1 MTSSS
6 KRSETSSVLK
16 ARAAA
21 REAKLQVEM
30 EALRQKEL
38 LEREELILRQ
48 RREEQKRELRQ
59 SIEEVEEQQR
69 ALKKSREEEIRKL
82 QIQSQREEWE
92 IINRKRILQKELDIK
107 CAAIENDI
115 INKISERSFSVSG
128 QSKHKASRKFQLE
141 PSTSKLEAPS
151 TSKFEAISLAVS
163 RPLPEQRHPAD
174 QPAEQV
180 NFKPTVGFNVRPLAT
195 SEDELQASFQ
205 SVFPKL
211 SKLPEPR
218 KTPTSAPFVSST
230 SQMHSTSFLTP
241 LHSQQQVIPSIASLK
256 LPPVDMPTFSGEPI
270 RYCQF
275 INAFESI
282 IENKEP
288 DFRQCLYYLSQYTRG
303 MAKDLV
309 CSCLYIHDA
318 RDALQ
323 RAKML
328 LKENFGQPYQITS
341 VFISKL
347 TEGPS
352 LATNNSS
359 ELSAFAIDLETC
371 VITLKGIGCVNEI
384 NTQHVL
390 RQIINRL
397 PVPIQHKWRAVAD
410 NIMHE
415 AKKNISIEDIVYF
428 VRKQGRELNNPVFG
442 VSVKKRVNNQKLFFA
457 SAVKSNTDSTKS
469 CLMCLAPHYLNHC

>member
-1 MTSSS
+1 M
-6 KRSETSSVLK
+6 
-16 ARAAA
+16 
-21 REAKLQVEM
+21 
-30 EALRQKEL
+30 
-38 LEREELILRQ
+38 
-48 RREEQKRELRQ
+48 
-59 SIEEVEEQQR
+59 
-69 ALKKSREEEIRKL
+69 
-82 QIQSQREEWE
+82 
-92 IINRKRILQKELDIK
+92 
-107 CAAIENDI
+107 
-115 INKISERSFSVSG
+115 
-128 QSKHKASRKFQLE
+128 
-141 PSTSKLEAPS
+141 
-151 TSKFEAISLAVS
+151 EAISLPVS
-163 RPLPEQRHPAD
+163 TPLPEQRHSAN
-174 QPAEQV
+174 QPAEEV
-180 NFKPTVGFNVRPLAT
+180 NFKPTVGFNVCPVAT
-195 SEDELQASFQ
+195 SEDKLQASFQ
-205 SVFPKL
+205 SVLP
-211 SKLPEPR
+211 KLPEPR
-218 KTPTSAPFVSST
+218 KTPTSALFVSST
-230 SQMHSTSFLTP
+230 SQIHPTSFLTP

-275 INAFESI
+275 INVFESI

-288 DFRQCLYYLSQYTRG
+288 DSRQCLYYLSQYTRG

-341 VFISKL
+341 AFISKL

-397 PVPIQHKWRAVAD
+397 HVPIQHKWRAVAD

-415 AKKNISIEDIVYF
+415 VKKNISIEDIVYF
-428 VRKQGRELNNPVFG
+428 VRKQARELSNPVFG

-457 SAVKSNTDSTKS
+457 SAVKSITDSTKS
-469 CLMCLAPHYLNHC
+469 CLMCLAPHYLNHCKRFRNLSYQDRYKFVIQKKLCFACLHDCNQIKTFYLRSHTVDIHT

>member
-1 MTSSS
+1 MGDNKSQANST
-6 KRSETSSVLK
+6 K
-16 ARAAA
+16 
-21 REAKLQVEM
+21 KLDV
-30 EALRQKEL
+30 
-38 LEREELILRQ
+38 
-48 RREEQKRELRQ
+48 
-59 SIEEVEEQQR
+59 
-69 ALKKSREEEIRKL
+69 
-82 QIQSQREEWE
+82 
-92 IINRKRILQKELDIK
+92 K
-107 CAAIENDI
+107 CAAIESDI
-115 INKISERSFSVSG
+115 IDKISERSFSVSG
-128 QSKHKASRKFQLE
+128 RSKHKASIKSQLE

-151 TSKFEAISLAVS
+151 TSKFEAIYLAVS
-163 RPLPEQRHPAD
+163 RPLPEQWYSAN
-174 QPAEQV
+174 QPAKQV
-180 NFKPTVGFNVRPLAT
+180 NFKPTVGFNVCPVAT

-211 SKLPEPR
+211 LEPR

-230 SQMHSTSFLTP
+230 SQMHPTSFLTL

-275 INAFESI
+275 INAFKSI

-288 DFRQCLYYLSQYTRG
+288 DSRQCLYYLSQCTRD

-309 CSCLYIHDA
+309 CSCLYIYDA
-318 RDALQ
+318 RDVLQ
-323 RAKML
+323 RAKTL
-328 LKENFGQPYQITS
+328 LKENFEQPYQITNA
-341 VFISKL
+341 FISKL
-347 TEGPS
+347 TPS

-410 NIMHE
+410 NAMHE
-415 AKKNISIEDIVYF
+415 VKKNISIEDIVYF
-428 VRKQGRELNNPVFG
+428 VRKQARELSNPVFG
-442 VSVKKRVNNQKLFFA
+442 VLIKKRVNN
-457 SAVKSNTDSTKS
+457 
-469 CLMCLAPHYLNHC
+469 

>member
-1 MTSSS
+1 M
-6 KRSETSSVLK
+6 
-16 ARAAA
+16 
-21 REAKLQVEM
+21 
-30 EALRQKEL
+30 
-38 LEREELILRQ
+38 
-48 RREEQKRELRQ
+48 
-59 SIEEVEEQQR
+59 
-69 ALKKSREEEIRKL
+69 
-82 QIQSQREEWE
+82 
-92 IINRKRILQKELDIK
+92 NRKRILQKELDIK
-107 CAAIENDI
+107 CAAIESDI
-115 INKISERSFSVSG
+115 IDKISERSFSVSG
-128 QSKHKASRKFQLE
+128 RSKHKAFTKFQPE

-163 RPLPEQRHPAD
+163 RPLPEQRHSAN

-180 NFKPTVGFNVRPLAT
+180 NFKPTVGFNVCPVAT
-195 SEDELQASFQ
+195 SENELQASFQ
-205 SVFPKL
+205 SVFL
-211 SKLPEPR
+211 KLPEPR

-230 SQMHSTSFLTP
+230 SQMHPTSFLTP
-241 LHSQQQVIPSIASLK
+241 LHSQQQVISSIATLK
-256 LPPVDMPTFSGEPI
+256 LPPVDMPKFSGEPI

-288 DFRQCLYYLSQYTRG
+288 DSRQCLYYLLQYTRG

-328 LKENFGQPYQITS
+328 LKEKFGQSYQITS
-341 VFISKL
+341 AFISKL

-359 ELSAFAIDLETC
+359 ELCAFTINLETC
-371 VITLKGIGCVNEI
+371 VITLKEIGCVNEI

-397 PVPIQHKWRAVAD
+397 PAPIQHKWRAVAD
-410 NIMHE
+410 SIMHE
-415 AKKNISIEDIVYF
+415 LKKNFRLKILYILCESKF
-428 VRKQGRELNNPVFG
+428 V
-442 VSVKKRVNNQKLFFA
+442 S
-457 SAVKSNTDSTKS
+457 
-469 CLMCLAPHYLNHC
+469 

>member
-1 MTSSS
+1 MEGVITRSQSSQQKDDASKSKSHKSGSKSSVTSSS
-6 KRSETSSVLK
+6 KRSETSVLK

-48 RREEQKRELRQ
+48 RRKEQERELRQ

-69 ALKKSREEEIRKL
+69 ALKKSREEKIRKL

-92 IINRKRILQKELDIK
+92 IMNRKRILQKELDIK
-107 CAAIENDI
+107 CAAIESDI
-115 INKISERSFSVSG
+115 IDKIFERSFSVSG
-128 QSKHKASRKFQLE
+128 RSKHKASTKFQLE

-151 TSKFEAISLAVS
+151 TSKFKAISLAVS

-180 NFKPTVGFNVRPLAT
+180 NFKPTIGFNVRPVAT

-205 SVFPKL
+205 PVFP
-211 SKLPEPR
+211 KLPEPR

-230 SQMHSTSFLTP
+230 SQMHPISFLTP
-241 LHSQQQVIPSIASLK
+241 LNSQQQVIPSIASLK
-256 LPPVDMPTFSGEPI
+256 LPPVDMPTFFGEPI

-323 RAKML
+323 CAK
-328 LKENFGQPYQITS
+328 
-341 VFISKL
+341 
-347 TEGPS
+347 
-352 LATNNSS
+352 
-359 ELSAFAIDLETC
+359 C
-371 VITLKGIGCVNEI
+371 C
-384 NTQHVL
+384 
-390 RQIINRL
+390 
-397 PVPIQHKWRAVAD
+397 
-410 NIMHE
+410 
-415 AKKNISIEDIVYF
+415 
-428 VRKQGRELNNPVFG
+428 
-442 VSVKKRVNNQKLFFA
+442 
-457 SAVKSNTDSTKS
+457 
-469 CLMCLAPHYLNHC
+469 